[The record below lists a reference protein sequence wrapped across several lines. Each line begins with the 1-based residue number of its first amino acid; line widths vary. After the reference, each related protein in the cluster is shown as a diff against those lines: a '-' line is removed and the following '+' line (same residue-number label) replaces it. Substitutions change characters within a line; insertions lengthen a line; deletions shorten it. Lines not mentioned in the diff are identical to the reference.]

1 MGRAAVYAAAAATL
15 AVALVLTLLGVGD
28 DPGKLPNWQA
38 FVLGVAELPSFVF
51 CYNLLTGEGI
61 AAMIYPSIHI

>member
-1 MGRAAVYAAAAATL
+1 MPHHPAQ
-15 AVALVLTLLGVGD
+15 
-28 DPGKLPNWQA
+28 PNP
-38 FVLGVAELPSFVF
+38 AELPSFVF